1 MLGPPRKV
9 PPTHPYRVVQI
20 SLVGHLT
27 SAALERSFE
36 SIAAEVATLPE
47 GRSFDL
53 VVDALA
59 MTGYDADARSRFVEW
74 NASNKERIRRVAI
87 VTDKVLWHMVI
98 AAMSVASGQKMRGLA
113 TQALA
118 REWLAQETR

>member
-1 MLGPPRKV
+1 MPPSE
-9 PPTHPYRVVQI
+9 PYRVVQI
-20 SLVGHLT
+20 TLDGHLT
-27 SAALERSFE
+27 RAALERSFA
-36 SIAAEVATLPE
+36 SIAADLATLPE

-74 NASNKERIRRVAI
+74 NASNKKRIRRVAV
-87 VTDKVLWHMVI
+87 VTEKALWHMVI

-118 REWLAQETR
+118 REWLAHEGR